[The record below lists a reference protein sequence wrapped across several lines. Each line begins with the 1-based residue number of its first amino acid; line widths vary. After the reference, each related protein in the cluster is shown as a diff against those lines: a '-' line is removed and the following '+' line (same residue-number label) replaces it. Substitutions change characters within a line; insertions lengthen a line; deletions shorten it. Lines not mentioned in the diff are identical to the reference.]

1 MCFTSLVFRPSCWP
15 LAPAPIQVVPSN
27 STNKGLCTR
36 TYSGATFSPVN
47 EILCSCTY
55 IGAACSS
62 ANKRLCTCAYS
73 GVTFSSVNK
82 RLCTCTY
89 SGAAFSSVNKRL
101 CTCTYIGA
109 CSTLAARSPSS
120 APFHIQLLLP
130 GHPRVPLF
138 TILSSFVQC
147 RHPQVLLTSRKT
159 TCKILTVQVFQPNH
173 SIKSY
178 NKLQ

>member
-62 ANKRLCTCAYS
+62 ANKRLCTCA
-73 GVTFSSVNK
+73 
-82 RLCTCTY
+82 Y